1 MSRKKKIRTA
11 ACTAILLAMTFG
23 PGASSAAAQVHKL
36 SGRVVLLASVETSA
50 DLIRLSDLLPA
61 NVPVWL
67 AELAPEIVLG
77 HSPQPGSMR
86 AFSQEQ
92 LGRAMADY
100 PQVLAAIAI
109 PSRVEVHSG
118 ARELSR
124 EEILSAIVRSLEAS
138 HVSTEEPLDE
148 RAVLRF
154 PRVAVQSDASGL
166 EVTQLEDDADKGLLR
181 FRMWTAA
188 EPAVRPFWVE
198 ARARLAAGSIAD
210 VTAPRAATQVAVHPA
225 LTSFAAQS
233 EDHPTRRQYGLATA
247 DAAAPRLSAPL
258 VEPGDPATILI
269 QGSGLR
275 IQASGIALERGWKGQ
290 RIHVRAVS
298 TGKILLARVVGE
310 RMLLALF

>member
-1 MSRKKKIRTA
+1 MSWKNKIRAA
-11 ACTAILLAMTFG
+11 ACAALLPALTFG
-23 PGASSAAAQVHKL
+23 PGARSAAAQVHKL
-36 SGRVVLLASVETSA
+36 SGRIVLLASVETSA

-77 HSPQPGSMR
+77 RSPQPGSVR
-86 AFSQEQ
+86 VFSQEQ
-92 LGRAMADY
+92 LGRAVADY
-100 PQVLAAIAI
+100 PQVLAAISI
-109 PSRVEVHSG
+109 PSRVEVHNG

-124 EEILSAIVRSLEAS
+124 EEILSAILHSLESS
-138 HVSTEEPLDE
+138 HLSTEEPLDE
-148 RAVLRF
+148 RALLRF
-154 PRVAVQSDASGL
+154 PRVAVQSEASGL
-166 EVTQLEDDADKGLLR
+166 EVTQLEEDTNKGLLR
-181 FRMWTAA
+181 FRMWTPA

-198 ARARLAAGSIAD
+198 AWARLAAGSLAD
-210 VTAPRAATQVAVHPA
+210 GKGLRAATQVVSQPA
-225 LTSFAAQS
+225 LTSLAGQS
-233 EDHPTRRQYGLATA
+233 DDHPIRRNDSLAGA
-247 DAAAPRLSAPL
+247 SASAPRLSAPL